1 MVGIKPPSPQRFGG
15 FLNNKN
21 AICLHSDGLEEY
33 KTEEYYNREIMT
45 LFVDRTDIQEK
56 FTMLHEAGHY
66 LFRFINREKAI
77 EQIKEIHEE
86 FIKINKMKLPIENK
100 GNNYDLD
107 QKLYEECYC
116 DLQAAQYIVQQFNEE
131 ESNAKGECYMLLFN
145 TLFYVYILGYI
156 NTISLKNGTDCESYF
171 DYQLWELTYRIGN
184 MYIAFYAKLLEQEN
198 EQEMELLN
206 KVYTE
211 FVHMFSGRMKE
222 VREIMSY
229 IKAII
234 NENRHDIE
242 NNFDVN
248 DVSKINF
255 IKEYLNLL

>member
-1 MVGIKPPSPQRFGG
+1 
-15 FLNNKN
+15 
-21 AICLHSDGLEEY
+21 
-33 KTEEYYNREIMT
+33 
-45 LFVDRTDIQEK
+45 
-56 FTMLHEAGHY
+56 
-66 LFRFINREKAI
+66 
-77 EQIKEIHEE
+77 
-86 FIKINKMKLPIENK
+86 
-100 GNNYDLD
+100 
-107 QKLYEECYC
+107 
-116 DLQAAQYIVQQFNEE
+116 
-131 ESNAKGECYMLLFN
+131 
-145 TLFYVYILGYI
+145 
-156 NTISLKNGTDCESYF
+156 
-171 DYQLWELTYRIGN
+171 